1 MPTEEKTKTIEELTE
16 EFEEYKKSSDEKVK
30 ALEETYK
37 KDVED
42 LKTKLL
48 AKELNTGVETENE
61 EIPEEEKIVT
71 WDDIKGNIKEL

>member
-1 MPTEEKTKTIEELTE
+1 MPTEEKAKTIEELTQ
-16 EFEEYKKSSDEKVK
+16 EFEDYKKSSDEKVK

-42 LKTKLL
+42 LKSKLL